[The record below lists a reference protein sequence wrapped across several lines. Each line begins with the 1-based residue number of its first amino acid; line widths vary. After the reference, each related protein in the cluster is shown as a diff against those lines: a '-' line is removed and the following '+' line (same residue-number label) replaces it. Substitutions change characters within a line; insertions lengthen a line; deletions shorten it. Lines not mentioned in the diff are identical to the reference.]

1 MEKHVIREAAQSA
14 KEPEQAEPS
23 TAQKGISERALE
35 ALLGCEGEEMLG
47 RAEELGRLLTRMEKE
62 GGADGYSVDASA

>member
-35 ALLGCEGEEMLG
+35 ALLG
-47 RAEELGRLLTRMEKE
+47 
-62 GGADGYSVDASA
+62 